1 MCLTILLNTQG
12 IENHL
17 VFSYSKASA
26 LELVCWE
33 KSFVFL
39 ICLLEMHLQPSY
51 PLRYL
56 QCSTQGYFL
65 VIGWEF
71 TRLYVDSWTPCLSWS
86 FVCGSTSF
94 YFPQVTFFKFIFL
107 TLIKI
112 CLRSSMIAEG
122 DSIYYYLA
130 MKGLVASCAKS
141 SNYVTCNILSRNM
154 GCPTKYLMLY
164 LGFGGLAVSL
174 VSSAFDSKNLV
185 LSSEISSITF
195 SSWVRIFAVA
205 MMGISAICTLYKSI
219 ALSNAVL
226 VSFIRVFDI
235 VIAYIIQII
244 FLHQAFTTMGIVGS
258 CLVVSAIIMLGL
270 EQSFVKLL
278 PVRLQTIF
286 WQLGYWFIIS

>member
-1 MCLTILLNTQG
+1 
-12 IENHL
+12 
-17 VFSYSKASA
+17 
-26 LELVCWE
+26 
-33 KSFVFL
+33 
-39 ICLLEMHLQPSY
+39 
-51 PLRYL
+51 
-56 QCSTQGYFL
+56 
-65 VIGWEF
+65 
-71 TRLYVDSWTPCLSWS
+71 
-86 FVCGSTSF
+86 
-94 YFPQVTFFKFIFL
+94 
-107 TLIKI
+107 
-112 CLRSSMIAEG
+112 
-122 DSIYYYLA
+122 
-130 MKGLVASCAKS
+130 
-141 SNYVTCNILSRNM
+141 
-154 GCPTKYLMLY
+154 MLY

-286 WQLGYWFIIS
+286 